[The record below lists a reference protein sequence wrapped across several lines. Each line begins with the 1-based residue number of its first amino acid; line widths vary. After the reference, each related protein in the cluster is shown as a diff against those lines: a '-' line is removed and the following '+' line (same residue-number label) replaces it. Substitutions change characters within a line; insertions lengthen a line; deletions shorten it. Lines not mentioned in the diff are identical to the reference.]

1 MTTRSANRGFLGPE
15 SEALSTNERHVG
27 FTMIGS
33 FLCANPRVQ
42 DRNRLRAE
50 IDMNSFNWR
59 VFAVAASGFFTDSYN
74 LFATNVR
81 YMLG

>member
-1 MTTRSANRGFLGPE
+1 MTTKSGFLGPE
-15 SEALSTNERHVG
+15 SEALSTDERHVRCPV
-27 FTMIGS
+27 IGS
-33 FLCANPRVQ
+33 SKCTDFRLQ
-42 DRNRLRAE
+42 DLNRLRAE

-81 YMLG
+81 